1 MYQAG
6 GEVMSSNPTVNVG
19 DWYLDRD
26 KHDFLCV
33 IGVNDDEGVVDV
45 RDEYGDIDE
54 IEFDE
59 WETMDLVLCSTPR
72 EWKSGLE
79 WEAEEG
85 DGMESEDGA
94 RAP

>member
-1 MYQAG
+1 MT
-6 GEVMSSNPTVNVG
+6 NPKVSVG

-33 IGVNDDEGVVDV
+33 IGVHDDEGVVDV

-59 WETMDLVLCSTPR
+59 WDTMDLVLCSTPR
-72 EWKSGLE
+72 EWKTGAE
-79 WEAEEG
+79 WELEEA
-85 DGMESEDGA
+85 DGSDQSERGSGA
-94 RAP
+94 L